1 MVKTAPTNPT
11 RVGVSSNLAKSNK
24 WSKKFHFFSQC
35 VGCLNIV
42 FLVVAMRL
50 FATYHNYL
58 ICIEYIRDILN
69 GNTLTSFSYTLHYIH
84 KEVK

>member
-1 MVKTAPTNPT
+1 MV
-11 RVGVSSNLAKSNK
+11 
-24 WSKKFHFFSQC
+24 

-69 GNTLTSFSYTLHYIH
+69 GNTIITSFSYTPPDTHCIIFI
-84 KEVK
+84 KK